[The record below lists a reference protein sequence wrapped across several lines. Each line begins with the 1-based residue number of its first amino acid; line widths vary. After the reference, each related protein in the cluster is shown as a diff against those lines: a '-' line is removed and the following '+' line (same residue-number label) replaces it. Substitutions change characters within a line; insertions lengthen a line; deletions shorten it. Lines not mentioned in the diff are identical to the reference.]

1 MRKLIIIKTIFTINK
16 AQTTLQKTRIN
27 FMSNTEDSNN
37 IILQATLSPSLPPSS
52 YIYTRLR
59 EKITLHFLN
68 FFLPDITGRSSV
80 TIFREDRGQ
89 QHLRKWFRQQ
99 KVIKQFYIGD
109 DILNL
114 MVMTL
119 WESDISI
126 LSSAI

>member
-1 MRKLIIIKTIFTINK
+1 
-16 AQTTLQKTRIN
+16 
-27 FMSNTEDSNN
+27 MSNTEDCNN
-37 IILQATLSPSLPPSS
+37 IILQATLNPSLTPSS
-52 YIYTRLR
+52 YIYTRKR
-59 EKITLHFLN
+59 KKITLHFLN

-89 QHLRKWFRQQ
+89 QHLTKWFRQQ
-99 KVIKQFYIGD
+99 EVLKQFYIGD

-119 WESDISI
+119 CESDISI